1 MAPHVVCCGG
11 ALLANA
17 PSTLEQQ
24 KLLVRARAHHVLEA
38 RTRGGSVVRPPR
50 SQQPPPPQPPPPP
63 ILPPS
68 SRGLVTETGLDRLA
82 VDPSRKLMFCAIDK
96 CAQSLQLT
104 LLHALAGRRRSDWP
118 FDMAPRSYGA
128 SVEDVARWIDDD
140 AWTRIVVIRDPVE
153 RWVSAFNSKCML
165 RDPDGKQVPRHTRV
179 GRLRA
184 RARTHAIESHI
195 YPLVPPLAPLPFSL
209 CVRAR
214 VACVCVRACVRACA
228 CSCFARGALPSPLL
242 VAALQSPLRHPS
254 GQRHL

>member
-1 MAPHVVCCGG
+1 
-11 ALLANA
+11 
-17 PSTLEQQ
+17 
-24 KLLVRARAHHVLEA
+24 
-38 RTRGGSVVRPPR
+38 
-50 SQQPPPPQPPPPP
+50 
-63 ILPPS
+63 
-68 SRGLVTETGLDRLA
+68 
-82 VDPSRKLMFCAIDK
+82 MFCAIDK

-195 YPLVPPLAPLPFSL
+195 YPLEPPLAPLPFSL
-209 CVRAR
+209 CVCAR
-214 VACVCVRACVRACA
+214 VACVCVRVRACVRACVRVLLLRSGRSSLA
-228 CSCFARGALPSPLL
+228 SPGGSTAIASSASFRPTSPL
-242 VAALQSPLRHPS
+242 SP
-254 GQRHL
+254 